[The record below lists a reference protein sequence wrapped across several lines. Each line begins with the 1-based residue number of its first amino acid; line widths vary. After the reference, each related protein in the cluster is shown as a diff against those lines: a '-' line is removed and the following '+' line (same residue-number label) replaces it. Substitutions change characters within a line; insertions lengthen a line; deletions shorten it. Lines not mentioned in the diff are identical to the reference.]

1 MNELQVTQLGKTS
14 QKTPY
19 FTWYNKMADA
29 TTSMFWKR
37 KNRLDQEVR
46 FLIKVFY
53 ILYMYIH
60 VIL

>member
-53 ILYMYIH
+53 ICTYM
-60 VIL
+60 